1 MNKRIGIN
9 ILMTIS
15 NSKIEHCNIVYYC
28 ILYTFKAIKL
38 LSIEVDELL
47 RIIVRPVGN
56 VKYQAENT
64 CTPVYVMFIIYS

>member
-1 MNKRIGIN
+1 MNKSIGIN

-38 LSIEVDELL
+38 LSIEVDELIS
-47 RIIVRPVGN
+47 IIVRPVGN
-56 VKYQAENT
+56 VTYQAENT
-64 CTPVYVMFIIYS
+64 CTPVHAMFII

>member
-38 LSIEVDELL
+38 LSIEVDELIS
-47 RIIVRPVGN
+47 IIVRPVGN
-56 VKYQAENT
+56 VTYQAENT
-64 CTPVYVMFIIYS
+64 CTPVYVMSII

>member
-15 NSKIEHCNIVYYC
+15 NSKAEHCNIVSFC
-28 ILYTFKAIKL
+28 ILYTCKATKL
-38 LSIEVDELL
+38 LFIEVGKLL

-64 CTPVYVMFIIYS
+64 CTPVHAMFIT

>member
-38 LSIEVDELL
+38 LSIEADELIS
-47 RIIVRPVGN
+47 IIVRPVGN
-56 VKYQAENT
+56 VTYQAENT
-64 CTPVYVMFIIYS
+64 CTPEYVMSII